1 MSEYNLIQS
10 AMADSLFDIFEEMCE
25 GAISVDE
32 NARVVW
38 INAKYMTLLG
48 VANEDEVLGR
58 DIESVI
64 PESMLAHVVETGQ
77 PILLDIMRFDNRH
90 FVVSRLPLHS
100 EEGAV
105 IGAVGF
111 VLYDSLDYLKP
122 LISKFELLQQR
133 LSRAEAKLAAARRTR
148 YSIANIIGRSQQIC
162 DLKEQARAVARNTSP
177 VLILGETG
185 TGKELLAQSIH
196 SASIRRHE
204 PFVAVNV
211 AAVPEN
217 LLEAEF
223 FGVSPGAYTGADK
236 RTALGKFALA
246 NGGTLFLDEI
256 GDMPLQLQAKLLRVL
271 EEQEFEPVGS
281 NAVQRVDVRIIA
293 ATSRDLEEK
302 MRQGEFRSDLYYR
315 LNVLRIAVPPLRQR
329 LEDIKPL
336 SEFFLESIAA
346 RSGEALK
353 VMDADGLAVLEAHHW
368 PGNVRELKNT
378 LERACLM
385 GDSASLSAERLRP
398 LVPHS
403 DASPTGAAEPLDA
416 GLSLPA
422 RIASVE
428 RQAICRALEVTGGKK
443 APAARLLG
451 ISRSQLYD
459 KLRDHQ
465 LSE

>member
-1 MSEYNLIQS
+1 MSESNRIQS
-10 AMADSLFDIFEEMCE
+10 TMVDSLFDIFEEMCE

-32 NARVVW
+32 NARIVW
-38 INAKYMTLLG
+38 INAKYLNLLG
-48 VANEDEVLGR
+48 VADEDDVLGR
-58 DIESVI
+58 DVASVI

-77 PILLDIMRFDNRH
+77 PILLDIMRFNNRH
-90 FVVSRLPLHS
+90 FVVSRLPLHN
-100 EEGAV
+100 EAGVV

-133 LSRAEAKLAAARRTR
+133 LSSAEAKLAAARRTR
-148 YSIANIIGRSQQIC
+148 YSIANIIGRSQHIC
-162 DLKEQARAVARNTSP
+162 DLKEQARAVARHTSP

-196 SASIRRHE
+196 SASVRRHE
-204 PFVAVNV
+204 PFVAVNL
-211 AAVPEN
+211 AAVPDN

-236 RTALGKFALA
+236 RTGLGKFALA

-293 ATSRDLEEK
+293 ATSQDLEAK
-302 MRQGEFRSDLYYR
+302 VRQGSFRSDLYYR
-315 LNVLRIAVPPLRQR
+315 LNVLLVAVPPLRER
-329 LEDIKPL
+329 LDDIKSL
-336 SEFFLESIAA
+336 SEYFLETIAA
-346 RSGEALK
+346 RSGDALK
-353 VMDADGLAVLEAHHW
+353 VIDPDGLAVLESHNW

-385 GDSASLSAERLRP
+385 CDSAGLSADGLRP
-398 LVPHS
+398 FVPH
-403 DASPTGAAEPLDA
+403 GAAAPVTAAET

-422 RIASVE
+422 RIASIE
-428 RQAICRALEVTGGKK
+428 RQAISRALEMTGGKK
-443 APAARLLG
+443 APAARILG

-459 KLRDHQ
+459 KIRDHR
-465 LSE
+465 LYD

>member
-1 MSEYNLIQS
+1 MSAYRDIQS
-10 AMADSLFDIFEEMCE
+10 TLVDSLFDVLEEMCE

-32 NARVVW
+32 KARIVW
-38 INAKYMTLLG
+38 INSKYLTLLG
-48 VANEDEVLGR
+48 FDNEDDVLGQN
-58 DIESVI
+58 IEQVI
-64 PESMLAHVVETGQ
+64 PESMLAHVVETGR
-77 PILLDIMRFDNRH
+77 PILLDIMHFNDRH

-100 EEGAV
+100 DSGEV

-111 VLYDSLDYLKP
+111 VLYDNLDYLKP
-122 LISKFELLQQR
+122 LISKFEMLQQR
-133 LSRAEAKLAAARRTR
+133 LSNAEAKLAAERRTR
-148 YSIANIIGRSQQIC
+148 YSIANIIGRSAHIN
-162 DLKEQARAVARNTSP
+162 DLKEKARAIARHTSP

-196 SASIRRHE
+196 SASVRRHE

-211 AAVPEN
+211 AAIPES

-236 RTALGKFALA
+236 RAALGKFALA

-281 NAVQRVDVRIIA
+281 NRVEKVDVRIIA
-293 ATSRDLEEK
+293 ATSQGLEEK
-302 MRQGEFRSDLYYR
+302 VKQGGFRSDLYYR
-315 LNVLRIAVPPLRQR
+315 LNVLLLEVPPLRER

-336 SEFFLESIAA
+336 SEYFLETLAS

-353 VMDADGLAVLEAHHW
+353 VIDRDGLAVLESHSW

-385 GDSASLSAERLRP
+385 STSESLSASGLRP
-398 LVPHS
+398 FVPAGQGVAVS
-403 DASPTGAAEPLDA
+403 TVLPLEP

-422 RIASVE
+422 RIASIE
-428 RQAICRALEVTGGKK
+428 RQAISRALELTGGKK
-443 APAARLLG
+443 APAARMLG

-459 KLRDHQ
+459 KIRDHR

>member
-1 MSEYNLIQS
+1 MSERNSIQS
-10 AMADSLFDIFEEMCE
+10 TMVDSLFDIFEEMCE

-32 NARVVW
+32 NARIVW
-38 INAKYMTLLG
+38 INAKYLNLLG
-48 VANEDEVLGR
+48 VADEDDVLGR
-58 DIESVI
+58 DVASVI

-77 PILLDIMRFDNRH
+77 PILLDIMRFNNRH
-90 FVVSRLPLHS
+90 FVVSRLPLHN
-100 EEGAV
+100 EQGVV

-133 LSRAEAKLAAARRTR
+133 LSSAEAKLAAARRTR
-148 YSIANIIGRSQQIC
+148 YSIANIIGRSQHIC
-162 DLKEQARAVARNTSP
+162 DLKEQARAVARHTSP

-196 SASIRRHE
+196 SASVRRHE
-204 PFVAVNV
+204 PFVAVNL
-211 AAVPEN
+211 AAVPDN

-236 RTALGKFALA
+236 RTGLGKFALA

-281 NAVQRVDVRIIA
+281 NTVQRVDVRIIA
-293 ATSRDLEEK
+293 ATSQDLEAK
-302 MRQGEFRSDLYYR
+302 VRQGSFRSDLYYR
-315 LNVLRIAVPPLRQR
+315 LNVLLVAVPPLRER
-329 LEDIKPL
+329 LDDIKPL
-336 SEFFLESIAA
+336 SEYFLETIAA
-346 RSGEALK
+346 RSGDALK
-353 VMDADGLAVLEAHHW
+353 VIDPDGLAVLESHNW

-385 GDSASLSAERLRP
+385 CDSAGLSADGLRP
-398 LVPHS
+398 FVPHGT
-403 DASPTGAAEPLDA
+403 AAPVTAAET

-422 RIASVE
+422 RIASIE
-428 RQAICRALEVTGGKK
+428 RQAISRALEMTGGKK
-443 APAARLLG
+443 APAARILG

-459 KLRDHQ
+459 KIRDHR
-465 LSE
+465 LYD

>member
-1 MSEYNLIQS
+1 
-10 AMADSLFDIFEEMCE
+10 
-25 GAISVDE
+25 VDE
-32 NARVVW
+32 NARIVW
-38 INAKYMTLLG
+38 INSKYLNLLG
-48 VANEDEVLGR
+48 VADEDEVLGR
-58 DIESVI
+58 DVASVI

-77 PILLDIMRFDNRH
+77 PILLDIMRFNNRH

-100 EEGAV
+100 EDGAV

-133 LSRAEAKLAAARRTR
+133 LSSAEAKLAAARRTR
-148 YSIANIIGRSQQIC
+148 YSIANIIGRSQHIC
-162 DLKEQARAVARNTSP
+162 DLKEQARAVARHTSP

-196 SASIRRHE
+196 SASVRRHE
-204 PFVAVNV
+204 PFVAVNL
-211 AAVPEN
+211 AAVPDN

-236 RTALGKFALA
+236 RTGLGKFALA

-293 ATSRDLEEK
+293 ATSQDLEAK
-302 MRQGEFRSDLYYR
+302 ARQGSFRSDLYYR
-315 LNVLRIAVPPLRQR
+315 LNVLLVAVPPLRER
-329 LEDIKPL
+329 LDDIKPL
-336 SEFFLESIAA
+336 SEYFLETIAA
-346 RSGEALK
+346 RSGDALK
-353 VMDADGLAVLEAHHW
+353 VIDPDGLVVLESHNW
-368 PGNVRELKNT
+368 PGNVRELRNT

-385 GDSASLSAERLRP
+385 CDSAGLSADGLRP
-398 LVPHS
+398 FVS
-403 DASPTGAAEPLDA
+403 RRAAAPVTAVAET

-422 RIASVE
+422 RIASIE
-428 RQAICRALEVTGGKK
+428 RQAISRALEMTGGKK
-443 APAARLLG
+443 APAARILG

-459 KLRDHQ
+459 KIRDHR
-465 LSE
+465 LYD

>member
-1 MSEYNLIQS
+1 MSEGNSIQS
-10 AMADSLFDIFEEMCE
+10 TMVDSLFDIFEEMCE

-32 NARVVW
+32 NARIVW
-38 INAKYMTLLG
+38 INSKYLNLLG
-48 VANEDEVLGR
+48 VADEDEVLGR
-58 DIESVI
+58 DVASVI

-77 PILLDIMRFDNRH
+77 PILLDIMRFNNRH

-100 EEGAV
+100 EDGAV

-133 LSRAEAKLAAARRTR
+133 LSSAEAKLAAARRTR
-148 YSIANIIGRSQQIC
+148 YSIANIIGRSQHIC
-162 DLKEQARAVARNTSP
+162 DLKEQARAVARHTSP

-196 SASIRRHE
+196 SASVRRHE
-204 PFVAVNV
+204 PFVAVNL
-211 AAVPEN
+211 AAVPDN

-236 RTALGKFALA
+236 RTGLGKFALA

-293 ATSRDLEEK
+293 ATSQDLEAK
-302 MRQGEFRSDLYYR
+302 ARQGSFRSDLYYR
-315 LNVLRIAVPPLRQR
+315 LNVLLVAVPPLRER
-329 LEDIKPL
+329 LDDIKPL
-336 SEFFLESIAA
+336 SEYFLETIAA
-346 RSGEALK
+346 RSGDALK
-353 VMDADGLAVLEAHHW
+353 VIDPDGLVVLESHNW
-368 PGNVRELKNT
+368 PGNVRELRNT

-385 GDSASLSAERLRP
+385 CDSAGLSADGLRP
-398 LVPHS
+398 FVS
-403 DASPTGAAEPLDA
+403 RRAAAPVTAVAET

-422 RIASVE
+422 RIASIE
-428 RQAICRALEVTGGKK
+428 RQAISRALEMTGGKK
-443 APAARLLG
+443 APAARILG

-459 KLRDHQ
+459 KIRDHR
-465 LSE
+465 LYD

>member
-1 MSEYNLIQS
+1 MSEDNCIQS
-10 AMADSLFDIFEEMCE
+10 AMVDSLFDIFEELCE
-25 GAISVDE
+25 GAVSVDE
-32 NARVVW
+32 NARIVW
-38 INAKYMTLLG
+38 INSKYLNLLG
-48 VANEDEVLGR
+48 VADEDEVLGR
-58 DIESVI
+58 DVQSVI

-77 PILLDIMRFDNRH
+77 PILLDIMRFNNRH
-90 FVVSRLPLHS
+90 FVVSRLPLHN
-100 EEGAV
+100 EDGVV

-133 LSRAEAKLAAARRTR
+133 LSSAEAKLAAARRTR
-148 YSIANIIGRSQQIC
+148 YSIANIIGRSQHIC
-162 DLKEQARAVARNTSP
+162 DLKEQARAVARHTSP

-185 TGKELLAQSIH
+185 TGKELLAQSVH
-196 SASIRRHE
+196 SASVRRHE
-204 PFVAVNV
+204 PFVAVNL

-236 RTALGKFALA
+236 RTGLGKFALA

-293 ATSRDLEEK
+293 ATSQDLEAK
-302 MRQGEFRSDLYYR
+302 VRQGGFRSDLYYR
-315 LNVLRIAVPPLRQR
+315 LNVLLVAVPPLRER
-329 LEDIKPL
+329 LDDIKPL
-336 SEFFLESIAA
+336 SEYFLETIAS
-346 RSGEALK
+346 RSGDALK
-353 VMDADGLAVLEAHHW
+353 VIDPDGLAVLESHNW

-385 GDSASLSAERLRP
+385 CDSAGLSADGLRP
-398 LVPHS
+398 FVPRG
-403 DASPTGAAEPLDA
+403 ATAPVTAAAET

-422 RIASVE
+422 RIASIE
-428 RQAICRALEVTGGKK
+428 RQAISRALEMTGGKK
-443 APAARLLG
+443 APAARILG

-459 KLRDHQ
+459 KIRDHR
-465 LSE
+465 LYD

>member
-1 MSEYNLIQS
+1 MSEGNSIQS
-10 AMADSLFDIFEEMCE
+10 TMVDSLFDIFEEMCE

-32 NARVVW
+32 NARIVW
-38 INAKYMTLLG
+38 INSKYLNLLG
-48 VANEDEVLGR
+48 VADEDEVLGR
-58 DIESVI
+58 DVASVI

-77 PILLDIMRFDNRH
+77 PILLDIMRFNNRH
-90 FVVSRLPLHS
+90 FVVSRLPLHN
-100 EEGAV
+100 EQGVV

-133 LSRAEAKLAAARRTR
+133 LSSAEAKLAAARRTR
-148 YSIANIIGRSQQIC
+148 YSIANIIGRSQHIC
-162 DLKEQARAVARNTSP
+162 DLKEQARAVARHTSP

-196 SASIRRHE
+196 SASVRRHE
-204 PFVAVNV
+204 PFVAVNL
-211 AAVPEN
+211 AAVPDN

-236 RTALGKFALA
+236 RTGLGKFALA

-293 ATSRDLEEK
+293 ATSQDLEAK
-302 MRQGEFRSDLYYR
+302 ARQGSFRSDLYYR
-315 LNVLRIAVPPLRQR
+315 LNVLLVAVPPLRER
-329 LEDIKPL
+329 LDDIKPL
-336 SEFFLESIAA
+336 SEYFLETIAA
-346 RSGEALK
+346 RSGDALK
-353 VMDADGLAVLEAHHW
+353 VIDPDGLVVLESHNW
-368 PGNVRELKNT
+368 PGNVRELRNT

-385 GDSASLSAERLRP
+385 CDSAGLSADGLRP
-398 LVPHS
+398 FVS
-403 DASPTGAAEPLDA
+403 RRAAAPVTAVAET

-422 RIASVE
+422 RIASIE
-428 RQAICRALEVTGGKK
+428 RQAISRALEMTGGKK
-443 APAARLLG
+443 APAARILG

-459 KLRDHQ
+459 KIRDHR
-465 LSE
+465 LYD